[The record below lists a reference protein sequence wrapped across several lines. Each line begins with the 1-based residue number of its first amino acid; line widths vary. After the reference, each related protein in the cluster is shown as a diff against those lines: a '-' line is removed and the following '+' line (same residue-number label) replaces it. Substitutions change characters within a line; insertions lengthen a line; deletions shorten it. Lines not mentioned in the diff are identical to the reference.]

1 MRSVGRPTGRS
12 VGGRVSGPGDRA
24 SRRSNMRGPTRSSFA
39 EGHDG
44 RLNKVDLGS
53 PYPPES
59 KSSARSHMPHAREPG
74 DLGRCP
80 AVEAGGGQAREGEEP
95 QAVGV
100 RTPQPQASEESDAL
114 VVPTCKKSANPWV
127 TPGESMEGRSAANG
141 KSARG
146 NADGTQGP
154 KSPRLHHRV
163 GRRGSEQELSLPLT
177 EGGSPVREIRSPG
190 SVRGAARKGRPYRD
204 QGTQGKE
211 ERGFHVC
218 CTKAA
223 ASIMCR
229 AMSFTCGGVSPG
241 LGSRS
246 GELD

>member
-1 MRSVGRPTGRS
+1 M
-12 VGGRVSGPGDRA
+12 SGPGDRA

-204 QGTQGKE
+204 QGTQGSEQKSSYPCAPCALAVSHSALFRRFQPVCRSR
-211 ERGFHVC
+211 ERR
-218 CTKAA
+218 
-223 ASIMCR
+223 SR
-229 AMSFTCGGVSPG
+229 RGGGGWS
-241 LGSRS
+241 
-246 GELD
+246 